1 MKIKVLKFGGTSVG
15 DAQCFRRAIEIATRA
30 AQETSVV
37 VVVSAMSGVTNR
49 LIAAAQQAARGDE
62 TGFRQLAKS
71 LEQGHEAVIS
81 ELVRDGAR
89 QKELF
94 EQIQSIT
101 TEMSNI
107 CHGVTLLK
115 ELTPRAMAA
124 VSCIGERLSA
134 RIMAAG
140 LCEQSVPSVGVEAT
154 EVIITDTE
162 YNQAEPLMDYVRERA
177 NEHLLPL
184 LEQGITP
191 VVTGFMGASADGAIT
206 TLGRGGSDYSATILG
221 AALDAGE
228 IIIWTDVDG
237 VLTADPRLVK
247 EARLLSEIS
256 YNEAA
261 ELAYFG
267 AKVLHP
273 KTLRPVAEAGIPVWI
288 RNSFAPE
295 QSGTCITQT
304 GRPTKAGVRG
314 ITAITNVSLITVGG
328 RGIVGVVGT
337 AAKTFAAVAEARA
350 NVLLISQASSE
361 NDICLIVDSADAER
375 TAAHLR
381 AKFAADLMHHNVE
394 HITVDSDV
402 SIVAVVGEKMRG
414 TTGIAGRTFSA
425 LGKREINIIAIAQGS
440 SEYNVSFVV
449 EAAAMRDAVNAVH
462 QEFDL
467 HLPAAGLQS

>member
-15 DAQCFRRAIEIATRA
+15 DVQCFRRAIEIVANATKDS
-30 AQETSVV
+30 SVV

-49 LIAAAQQAARGDE
+49 LIAAAHQAARGDE
-62 TGFRQLAKS
+62 SGFRELAKS
-71 LEQGHEAVIS
+71 LEQGHGTAIS
-81 ELVRDGAR
+81 ELVRDGAK
-89 QKELF
+89 QQELF
-94 EQIQSIT
+94 DQIRNIIA
-101 TEMSNI
+101 EMSNI
-107 CHGVTLLK
+107 CHGITLLK

-124 VSCIGERLSA
+124 VSCVGERLSA
-134 RIMAAG
+134 RIMSAG
-140 LCEQSVPSVGVEAT
+140 LREHSVPSESVEAT
-154 EVIITDTE
+154 EVVITDTE

-177 NEHLLPL
+177 AERLVPL
-184 LEQGITP
+184 LRQGVTP
-191 VVTGFMGASADGAIT
+191 IVTGFMGASADGAIT

-221 AALDAGE
+221 AALGADE

-295 QSGTCITQT
+295 KGGTCITRT
-304 GRPTKAGVRG
+304 GRSTKAGVRG

-328 RGIVGVVGT
+328 RGIVGAVGT

-361 NDICLIVDSADAER
+361 NDICLIV
-375 TAAHLR
+375 
-381 AKFAADLMHHNVE
+381 
-394 HITVDSDV
+394 
-402 SIVAVVGEKMRG
+402 
-414 TTGIAGRTFSA
+414 
-425 LGKREINIIAIAQGS
+425 
-440 SEYNVSFVV
+440 
-449 EAAAMRDAVNAVH
+449 
-462 QEFDL
+462 
-467 HLPAAGLQS
+467 